1 MHEELLSYK
10 RGSECLLNQK
20 GGKRVLK
27 KKSVVL
33 LLLVT
38 MIAMV
43 LAGCSG
49 GEKAGGDKQA
59 GGDEQVLRIA
69 HLAPLTGSAASY
81 GVQIVQAAKMAVEEI
96 NEAGGFTGPNGETI
110 KIEYTEIDET
120 SNSASA
126 IDATR
131 KAVSLDPHAMLGPNR
146 SGGVLAAHSVWQEA
160 KIPTIT
166 DGTSQDT
173 TRQGN
178 PYTFRMQISSEYWM
192 PILVKT
198 AVEKYD
204 VKKPAVIYGLNDY
217 SKANWVATEATMP
230 EYELEP
236 VSVQTYNDGDQDF
249 SAQLIAI
256 RDSGADAIFVYG
268 YTPECGK
275 IIRQRTELGMGDV
288 LVFTERASTDPAA
301 VELAGAENFEE
312 VVTSTTLSPG
322 DPDPKVQAFVKK
334 FEEKY
339 NQTISGTHV
348 NHYDSVYILK
358 SIVEKVGL
366 DREKIREELA
376 NLKDYEGALAVYGSD
391 EEGNLVHHMATQVF
405 RNGKWELIMKEEYD
419 Y

>member
-1 MHEELLSYK
+1 M
-10 RGSECLLNQK
+10 
-20 GGKRVLK
+20 LK
-27 KKSVVL
+27 KKSIVL
-33 LLLVT
+33 LLLV
-38 MIAMV
+38 AMVATV
-43 LAGCSG
+43 LAGC
-49 GEKAGGDKQA
+49 AGGNQN
-59 GGDEQVLRIA
+59 GGGGQEEAKEQILRIA

-81 GVQIVQAAKMAVEEI
+81 GVQIAQSSRMAVEEI
-96 NEAGGFTGPNGETI
+96 NAAGGFKGPNGETI
-110 KIEYTEIDET
+110 KIELTEIDET
-120 SNSASA
+120 SNSAQA
-126 IDATR
+126 IDAAR
-131 KAVSLDPHAMLGPNR
+131 KAVSLDPHVILGPNR
-146 SGGVLAAHSVWQEA
+146 SGGVLAAHTVWQEA

-166 DGTSQDT
+166 DGTSQET

-198 AVEKYD
+198 AVEKYG

-230 EYELEP
+230 KYGLTP

-301 VELAGAENFEE
+301 LELAGKENFEE

-322 DPDPKVQAFVKK
+322 DPDPKVQAFIKK
-334 FEEKY
+334 YEEKY
-339 NQTISGTHV
+339 KQTISATHV
-348 NHYDSVYILK
+348 NHYDSVYIVK

-366 DREKIREELA
+366 DKEKIREELA
-376 NLKDYEGALAVYGSD
+376 NLRDYEGALGVYGSD